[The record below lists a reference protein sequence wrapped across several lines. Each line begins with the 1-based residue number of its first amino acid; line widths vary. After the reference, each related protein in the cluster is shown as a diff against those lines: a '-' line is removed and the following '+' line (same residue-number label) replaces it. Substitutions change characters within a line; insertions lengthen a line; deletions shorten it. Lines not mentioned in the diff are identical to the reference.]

1 MMAKAIPIRCL
12 TVGALGHTAQN
23 VGGMSFAMSKG
34 IGSLT
39 CHTMSR
45 PSKLLNLLLPW
56 RIVNRKLDTIM
67 ASQLELAAEVATKT
81 AQIRKA
87 IDEIQLKLSELLEQV
102 RNAPAAPELTAAVSA
117 LSAAVQAADDIVPD
131 APPPPA

>member
-1 MMAKAIPIRCL
+1 
-12 TVGALGHTAQN
+12 
-23 VGGMSFAMSKG
+23 
-34 IGSLT
+34 
-39 CHTMSR
+39 MSR
-45 PSKLLNLLLPW
+45 PSKLLDLLNPW
-56 RIVNRKLDTIM
+56 RVVNRKLDQIM
-67 ASQLELAAEVATKT
+67 ETQADLAAELNART

-131 APPPPA
+131 APSPPAP